1 MNYLI
6 HSLQPSEVI
15 SVMIPI
21 IETRK
26 QRQRILLARVTQW
39 LSGRARVQTHR
50 VWGQISHRPDL
61 LSSKAS
67 QDDETWSL
75 SWLKH
80 GDIKNGRT
88 GRGEKKGRHRPI
100 GGLAYSS
107 TSTPSIDLKR
117 KTKVY
122 GVNSEA
128 KGKTMVRKSP
138 GLPRK
143 TGFEFYLST
152 DWGNSVLS
160 WGLIFP
166 ICKLAELGSLPSL
179 KFHGFMRILQHEKI
193 AAWINPWHRSS
204 QTPAPAPHP
213 FQSLPDTASS
223 SRALAC
229 TTYRALGI
237 HSLIISWH
245 FEGVSSTKR
254 TAPGG
259 QNGLVS
265 YLSGFLSNI

>member
-1 MNYLI
+1 M
-6 HSLQPSEVI
+6 
-15 SVMIPI
+15 
-21 IETRK
+21 RK

-39 LSGRARVQTHR
+39 LSGRAGVQTQR
-50 VWGQISHRPDL
+50 VWGQISRSYL

-67 QDDETWSL
+67 QDDKTWSL

-80 GDIKNGRT
+80 GDIKNGRA

-100 GGLAYSS
+100 RGLACSS
-107 TSTPSIDLKR
+107 TSTPRIDLKR

-152 DWGNSVLS
+152 DWGNSILS
-160 WGLIFP
+160 WGLSFP
-166 ICKLAELGSLPSL
+166 ICKLVELGSPPAL
-179 KFHGFMRILQHEKI
+179 KFHGFMRILRREKI
-193 AAWINPWHRSS
+193 AAWINAWHRSS
-204 QTPAPAPHP
+204 QTPALAPHP

-223 SRALAC
+223 SRAL
-229 TTYRALGI
+229 
-237 HSLIISWH
+237 
-245 FEGVSSTKR
+245 VSPHIGHLAY
-254 TAPGG
+254 TA
-259 QNGLVS
+259 S
-265 YLSGFLSNI
+265 